1 MSRILRLLA
10 AAPYTLVWLGALS
23 AIETGLRMSTLPI
36 VCRRLGLTLDL
47 DSPSSSGT
55 DVWQI
60 PRRYEAQVRAL
71 LRASR
76 WWPFGDTCLRRC
88 LLLGLL
94 LRRERPVL
102 RIGIRRDAAGTFGA
116 HSWLEV
122 GNATLDP
129 GSANFAVLHGTKGEP
144 A

>member
-1 MSRILRLLA
+1 MSRLQKVPSALRTLFWLGVLSGIEAALRL
-10 AAPYTLVWLGALS
+10 
-23 AIETGLRMSTLPI
+23 STLPS
-36 VCRRLGLTLDL
+36 VCRRLGIALDL
-47 DSPSSSGT
+47 HSAAAAGSG
-55 DVWQI
+55 VWPL

-94 LRRERPVL
+94 LRREHPVL
-102 RIGIRRDAAGTFGA
+102 RIGIRRDTAGSFGA

-122 GNATLDP
+122 GDATLDP
-129 GSANFAVLHGTKGEP
+129 SSSEFTVLHGGR
-144 A
+144 AA